1 MDLDFYKL
9 QYDLLPDLESIEGL
23 LKHSGE
29 NSVVIVIHYF
39 GFPKVSSDL
48 RSLCSKRGA
57 LLVEDFAQALLTR
70 GEDGQVLSDHA
81 LVSLFSLNKF
91 LPVGDGA
98 AAFSLTPDV
107 PLDILD
113 DTRAELPRGA
123 SLEYRRHLEAV
134 ARLVAGSPDD
144 ARSLEAAI
152 DQIGSTYDSY
162 YQHIHPFVTDYR
174 PSAGLGHRG
183 YPDFDY
189 VGMAARRRQNAE
201 LFYSLIDRDSWKLTE
216 PTLFSGVVPFA
227 VPMRVQ
233 QEDRP
238 RVLSAALRYGVWLG
252 VLQEKWNL
260 IPPDRETTFAIE
272 VEWLR
277 SNVLVPI
284 GEWISLDRI
293 RDMAMALNAVTAG
306 GTKVRGCGRV
316 S

>member
-1 MDLDFYKL
+1 
-9 QYDLLPDLESIEGL
+9 
-23 LKHSGE
+23 
-29 NSVVIVIHYF
+29 
-39 GFPKVSSDL
+39 
-48 RSLCSKRGA
+48 
-57 LLVEDFAQALLTR
+57 
-70 GEDGQVLSDHA
+70 
-81 LVSLFSLNKF
+81 
-91 LPVGDGA
+91 
-98 AAFSLTPDV
+98 
-107 PLDILD
+107 
-113 DTRAELPRGA
+113 
-123 SLEYRRHLEAV
+123 
-134 ARLVAGSPDD
+134 
-144 ARSLEAAI
+144 
-152 DQIGSTYDSY
+152 
-162 YQHIHPFVTDYR
+162 
-174 PSAGLGHRG
+174 
-183 YPDFDY
+183 
-189 VGMAARRRQNAE
+189 MAARRRQNAE